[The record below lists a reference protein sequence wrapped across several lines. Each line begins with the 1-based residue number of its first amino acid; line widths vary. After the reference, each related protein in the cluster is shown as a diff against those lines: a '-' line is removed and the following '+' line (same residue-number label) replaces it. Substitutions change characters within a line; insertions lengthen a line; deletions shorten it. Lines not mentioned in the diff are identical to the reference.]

1 MEMETRS
8 PAVAGM
14 FYPGTEQALTA
25 ELDRLIPVKSTRR
38 KAIGIVS
45 PHAGYIYSGGVAGAL
60 ISSVAIPKKII
71 LIGPNHTG
79 FGANGSVMAEGR
91 WALPNGTVN
100 IDESLA
106 KKIISATNI
115 LSHDSLAHLREHSLE
130 VQIPF
135 LLHERADLDIVPI
148 TLMGLG
154 LDACREAGQAIAGA
168 IKESGEEVLIIA
180 SSDMTHYES
189 DRSARKKDQKA
200 IDKVLALDPEGLY
213 RVVTENRISM
223 CGIIPATVM
232 LYAALEL
239 GAKKAQL
246 VKYATS
252 GDVSGD
258 YKQVVGY
265 AGMIVE

>member
-1 MEMETRS
+1 METRS

-14 FYPGTEQALTA
+14 FYPGSKQALSD
-25 ELDRLIPVKSTRR
+25 ELDRLIPEKSAKR

-45 PHAGYIYSGGVAGAL
+45 PHAGYIYSGGVAGEL
-60 ISSVAIPKKII
+60 ISSVQVPQKVI

-79 FGANGSVMAEGR
+79 FGVKGSIMTEGCWSLPNGSV
-91 WALPNGTVN
+91 N
-100 IDESLA
+100 IDSSLA
-106 KKIISATNI
+106 KKIESTSRI
-115 LSHDSLAHLREHSLE
+115 LSHDTLAHMREHSLE
-130 VQIPF
+130 VQVPF
-135 LLHERADLDIVPI
+135 LLHERSDMEIVPI

-154 LDACREAGQAIAGA
+154 VGACRELGLAIAAA
-168 IKESGEEVLIIA
+168 IKESPEDVLMVA

-189 DRSARKKDQKA
+189 DESARKKDKKA
-200 IDKVLALDPEGLY
+200 IDKVIALDPEGLY
-213 RVVTENRISM
+213 EVVTENRISM
-223 CGIIPATVM
+223 CGIIPTTVM

-239 GAKKAQL
+239 GAKKAEL

-258 YKQVVGY
+258 YNQVVGY

>member
-1 MEMETRS
+1 MERRN

-14 FYPGTEQALTA
+14 FYPGTEQALSA
-25 ELDRLIPVKSTRR
+25 ELDRLIPEKSAKR

-45 PHAGYIYSGGVAGAL
+45 PHAGYIYSGGVAGEL
-60 ISSVAIPKKII
+60 VSSVAIPKKII

-79 FGANGSVMAEGR
+79 FGIKGSIMTEGC
-91 WALPNGTVN
+91 WTLPNGTVT
-100 IDESLA
+100 IDASLA
-106 KKIISATNI
+106 KKIVNSTKV
-115 LSHDSLAHLREHSLE
+115 LDHDALAHMREHSLE

-135 LLHERADLDIVPI
+135 LLHEREDIDIVPI
-148 TLMGLG
+148 TLMGLSV
-154 LDACREAGQAIAGA
+154 DACRQVGHAIAKA
-168 IKESGEEVLIIA
+168 IRESGEEVMILA

-189 DRSARKKDQKA
+189 DESARKKDKKA

-213 RVVTENRISM
+213 EVVTENRISM
-223 CGIIPATVM
+223 CGVIPTTVM
-232 LYAALEL
+232 LFAALEL
-239 GAKKAQL
+239 GAKKAEL
-246 VKYATS
+246 IKYATS

>member
-1 MEMETRS
+1 METRN

-14 FYPGTEQALTA
+14 FYPGTRQALSA
-25 ELDRLIPVKSTRR
+25 ELDRLIPEKSVKR

-45 PHAGYIYSGGVAGAL
+45 PHAGYIYSGAVAGEL
-60 ISSVAIPKKII
+60 ISSVAIPQKII

-79 FGANGSVMAEGR
+79 FGIKGSVMAEGC
-91 WALPNGTVN
+91 WSLPNGTVN
-100 IDESLA
+100 VDTFLA
-106 KKIISATNI
+106 KKIMGATKI
-115 LSHDSLAHLREHSLE
+115 LGHDTLAHLREHSLE

-135 LLHERADLDIVPI
+135 LLHEREGIDIVPI

-154 LDACREAGQAIAGA
+154 VDACREAGHAIAGA
-168 IKESGEEVLIIA
+168 IRESGEEALIIA

-189 DRSARKKDQKA
+189 DESARKKDKKA

-213 RVVTENRISM
+213 QVVTENRISM

-232 LYAALEL
+232 LFAALEL
-239 GAKKAQL
+239 GAKKAEL

-252 GDVSGD
+252 GDVSGE
-258 YKQVVGY
+258 YNQVVGY